1 MLIPAFAL
9 LASLSAAPVAPPPQ
23 PAPGL
28 PPAKK
33 ESGVDAIAFPLVS
46 FNSDHGFGYG
56 GVGGMYLY
64 APGKAP
70 YAHAL
75 GAQVFFSSRGV
86 QNHYLRY
93 DGPQL
98 LGPMR
103 VEGRLEY
110 RRELHS
116 PFFGAGNKSAPDF
129 RGDEN
134 DPRYN
139 FDKGAPGFWVRLR
152 GRPCGDTHPLQSY
165 VGYGWR
171 HTRVDVY
178 ETSMLGQEQPLG
190 IEGGSTGQLLA
201 GVLWDTRDDES
212 DPTVGGV
219 EELALRVSGSAT
231 GSRYHY
237 AGITLS
243 ERRYLKLS
251 SRLTLA
257 HRLTLDM
264 LFGDVPFFEWS
275 NTGGVNVTEG
285 IGGMSSVRGIER
297 NRFSGNIKAFSNTEL
312 RFQAANLKVFGQDMR
327 VGAVVFMD
335 FGRVWH
341 PGVPDGKWYEWHPGI
356 GGGVRLARRAA
367 VIRMDYARSTE
378 SGKQRFYL
386 TFGHMF

>member
-1 MLIPAFAL
+1 MFIPAVL
-9 LASLSAAPVAPPPQ
+9 ILASLSAAPVVVPPQ

-28 PPAKK
+28 EPVKK
-33 ESGVDAIAFPLVS
+33 ESGVDAIALPLVS
-46 FNSDHGFGYG
+46 FNSDLGFGYG
-56 GVGGMYLY
+56 AVGGMYLY
-64 APGKAP
+64 SPGKAP
-70 YAHAL
+70 YAHAIA
-75 GAQVFFSSRGV
+75 AQVFFSSRGV

-98 LGPMR
+98 IGPLR
-103 VEGRLEY
+103 LEGRLEY
-110 RRELHS
+110 RREMRS

-129 RGDEN
+129 KGDVN
-134 DPRYN
+134 DPKYN
-139 FDKGAPGFWVRLR
+139 FDKGAPGFWLRLR
-152 GRPCGDTHPLQSY
+152 GRPFGPTHPLQSY

-171 HTRVDVY
+171 YTSVDSA
-178 ETSMLGQEQPLG
+178 EASMLAKQKPLG

-231 GSRYHY
+231 GSKYQY

-264 LFGDVPFFEWS
+264 LFGEVPFYEWS
-275 NTGGVNVTEG
+275 NTGGVNVSEG
-285 IGGMSSVRGIER
+285 VGGMSSVRGIER

-312 RFQAANLKVFGQDMR
+312 RFQATNFQMFGQSLR
-327 VGAVVFMD
+327 LGAVVFMD

-356 GGGVRLARRAA
+356 GGGLRLSKRAA
-367 VIRMDYARSTE
+367 TVRMDYARSTE
-378 SGKQRFYL
+378 TGAQRIYL

>member
-1 MLIPAFAL
+1 
-9 LASLSAAPVAPPPQ
+9 
-23 PAPGL
+23 
-28 PPAKK
+28 
-33 ESGVDAIAFPLVS
+33 
-46 FNSDHGFGYG
+46 
-56 GVGGMYLY
+56 VGGMYLY

-110 RRELHS
+110 RREMRS

-264 LFGDVPFFEWS
+264 LFGDVPFYEWS

>member
-28 PPAKK
+28 SPAKK

-110 RRELHS
+110 RREMRS

>member
-33 ESGVDAIAFPLVS
+33 ESGVDAIALPLVS

-171 HTRVDVY
+171 HTSVDVY

>member
-1 MLIPAFAL
+1 MMIPAVL
-9 LASLSAAPVAPPPQ
+9 ILASLAAAPVVPPQ

-28 PPAKK
+28 QPAKK
-33 ESGVDAIAFPLVS
+33 ESGVDAIALPLVS

-56 GVGGMYLY
+56 GVGVMYLY
-64 APGKAP
+64 APGKVP
-70 YAHAL
+70 YAHAI
-75 GAQVFFSSRGV
+75 GAQVFFSTRGV
-86 QNHYLRY
+86 QTHYLRY

-98 LGPMR
+98 IGPLR
-103 VEGRLEY
+103 LEGRLEY
-110 RRELHS
+110 RREMRS

-129 RGDEN
+129 RGDED

-139 FDKGAPGFWVRLR
+139 FDKGSPGFWVRLR
-152 GRPCGDTHPLQSY
+152 GRPFGLTHPLQSY
-165 VGYGWR
+165 LGYGWR
-171 HTRVDVY
+171 YTSVDS
-178 ETSMLGQEQPLG
+178 EEASMLAKQKPLG

-231 GSRYHY
+231 GSRYQY

-243 ERRYLKLS
+243 ERRYIKLS

-264 LFGDVPFFEWS
+264 LFGDVPFYEWS
-275 NTGGVNVTEG
+275 NTGGVNVSEG

-312 RFQAANLKVFGQDMR
+312 RFQAANLQMFGQSMKL
-327 VGAVVFMD
+327 GAVVFMD

-356 GGGVRLARRAA
+356 GGGVRLSRRAA
-367 VIRMDYARSTE
+367 TVRADYARSTE
-378 SGKQRFYL
+378 TGRGRFYL